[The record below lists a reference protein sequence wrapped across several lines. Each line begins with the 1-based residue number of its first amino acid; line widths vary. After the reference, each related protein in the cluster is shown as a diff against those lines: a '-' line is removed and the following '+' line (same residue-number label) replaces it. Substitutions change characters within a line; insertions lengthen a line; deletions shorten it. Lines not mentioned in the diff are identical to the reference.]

1 MKIVSIIL
9 LSIFSVLNFQTENYY
24 IIKIKGEI
32 YNETLKKTLKQGDAI
47 KADDKLKFTQKDAV
61 ALVISDTRGRFT
73 LKYPERIE
81 ESVDALTVF
90 VKNALVANVHNQ
102 LSSRSVHTKSAVNH
116 LDNYLGR
123 DDFNVIGDELII
135 KLSKKTYSISQGNNI
150 IARYYLNDREYS
162 KELSTKNQTMVLSRS
177 KLELP
182 DNEEIFLK
190 GVDIYKKNVSTGK
203 EDLITNIDLRF
214 IVKDEL
220 ENEFMTIIEKFNDGQ
235 TSKSKIKSL
244 LVNYFTEFYGKT
256 DDFYLNEYV
265 HQLITDNTGK

>member
-32 YNETLKKTLKQGDAI
+32 YNETSGKTLEQGDAI

-73 LKYPERIE
+73 LKYPERME
-81 ESVDALTVF
+81 EAVDALTVF
-90 VKNALVANVHNQ
+90 VKNALIANVQNR
-102 LSSRSVHTKSAVNH
+102 LSTRSIATQSAINH

-123 DDFNVIGDELII
+123 DEFNIIGDELII
-135 KLSKKTYSISQGNNI
+135 KLSKKSYPIYRGYDI
-150 IARYYLNDREYS
+150 IARYYLDDKEYG
-162 KELSTKNQTMVLSRS
+162 KELSAKNQTMVISRS

-182 DNEEIFLK
+182 VNEEVYLEE
-190 GVDIYKKNVSTGK
+190 VDIYKVNVSADE
-203 EDLITNIDLRF
+203 EDLITSINLRF

-220 ENEFMTIIEKFNDGQ
+220 EKEFMTIIEKFNDGQ
-235 TSKSKIKSL
+235 TSKSKLKSL
-244 LVNYFTEFYGKT
+244 LVNYFIEFYGKT
-256 DDFYLNEYV
+256 DDFYLNKYV
-265 HQLITDNTGK
+265 TQLIIDNTGK